1 MDPLEKFLGQA
12 RYIHGPGVPEE
23 SYYGALEALFNAVGE
38 SLDPRVRCV
47 MQLKD
52 TGAGIPDGGFFTAD
66 QFSHGGDLQAEA
78 LNLPPARGA
87 VEVKSPAADV
97 RQIARGEQVAR
108 YLKKYRQV
116 LVTNLRAFVLMGL
129 DEDSRPMELESY
141 TLARS
146 EDEFWALAAHPR
158 RAAGEH
164 GERLRDY
171 LARAMLLPAPLD
183 APKDVAWFL
192 ASYAREA
199 RARVL
204 VAMEGDDFPAMREIR
219 EALEETL
226 GIHFRGRKGDH
237 FFRATL
243 VQTLF
248 YGIFAAWVL
257 WHNEIRDPRAHFD
270 WRVATY
276 HLRVPLIQALFER
289 MAVPSKLKR
298 LDLIEV
304 LNWTGNLLNRVD
316 RAVFFKRF
324 AQEHAVQY
332 FYEPFLEAYD
342 PELRKELGVWYTPP
356 EVVAYMVAR
365 VDWVLREELD
375 LPDGLADPRV
385 YVLDPCCGTGAYLVE
400 VLEHVAATL
409 RAKEDGDALLAQDLK
424 KAAMTRVAG
433 FELLPAPFVV
443 SHLQLG
449 LLLQRWGVP
458 LDEGERAAVYLTNAL
473 TGWEPPQEEREDVL
487 SPAFRRERAAAEQVK
502 QDAPILV
509 VLGNPPYD
517 SFADVAVGEERAL
530 SEAYRITKQG
540 PRPRGQG
547 LNDLYVRFYRMAE
560 RRIVEQTGKGIV
572 CFISNYSWLD
582 GLSHPGMREH
592 YLEAFDKIW
601 IDNLHGDRIISEYAP
616 DGRVSETIF
625 AIRGSSSGIK
635 LGTAI
640 ALLTRTE
647 PHCDG
652 ADVLYR
658 DLQQARAEDRRS
670 ALLESLQ
677 TPDSNALYKRLTPLP
692 QLGYPF
698 KPKKAGEG
706 YLDWPKLPDLFP
718 VSFPGV
724 QTSRDTALV
733 DIDHHSLLTRME
745 NYFDP
750 GVSNEK
756 IASIAPRLMQST
768 GRFNAESVRDYLLKR
783 GFRPAGIV
791 RHAYRPFD
799 LRWLYWEP
807 ETKLLDEKRSDYF
820 PQAFEGNA
828 WLVSEAKSRRGYS
841 PPQFIR
847 HVGGRHLMERG
858 ASFFP
863 LYVKELGLFATIESE
878 PRLNLSDAAREYLT
892 QFAGLSGSSEEL
904 CDLQDLA
911 PDLLYHALAV
921 LHAPAYH
928 QENAGAL
935 RQDWPHVPLPATA
948 EALRASAALGRQ
960 VAALLDPEEPVEGV
974 TTGRIHA
981 ELRRIAGISRVGG
994 GDLNPA
1000 AGELAVTAGWGY
1012 PGRGG
1017 ITMPG
1022 QGCLTELEAEE
1033 GLAYDVY
1040 LSDVAYWHNV
1050 PAEVWEYKLG
1060 GYQVLKKWLSYRE
1073 KRVLGRDLRP
1083 EEARTFTAIARR
1095 IAAILNLHAELDDN
1109 YTRIKQNVYGW
1120 GSD

>member
-23 SYYGALEALFNAVGE
+23 SYYGALEALLNAVGE
-38 SLDPRVRCV
+38 TLDPKVRCV

-66 QFSHGGDLQAEA
+66 QFSRGGDLQAEA
-78 LNLPPARGA
+78 LTLPPARGA
-87 VEVKSPAADV
+87 VEVKSPADDV
-97 RQIARGEQVAR
+97 RQVARGEQVTR
-108 YLKKYRQV
+108 YLEKYRQV
-116 LVTNLRAFVLMGL
+116 LITNLRAFVLMGL
-129 DEDSRPMELESY
+129 DEDSHPMELESY
-141 TLARS
+141 TLAGS
-146 EDEFWALAAHPR
+146 EDDFWALAAHPR

-204 VAMEGDDFPAMREIR
+204 AAMEGDGFPAMQEIR

-257 WHNEIRDPRAHFD
+257 WHNEIHDLDARFD

-289 MAVPSKLKR
+289 IAVPSKLKR

-316 RAVFFKRF
+316 RAIFFERF

-332 FYEPFLEAYD
+332 FYEPFLDAYD

-356 EVVAYMVAR
+356 EVVEYMVAR
-365 VDWVLREELD
+365 VDRVLREELD

-400 VLEHVAATL
+400 VLERVAATL

-424 KAAMTRVAG
+424 KAAMTHVSG
-433 FELLPAPFVV
+433 FELLSAPFVV

-458 LDEGERAAVYLTNAL
+458 LGEGERAAVYLTNAL
-473 TGWEPPQEEREDVL
+473 TGWEPPREEKEDVL
-487 SPAFRRERAAAEQVK
+487 SPAFRRERAAAERVK

-509 VLGNPPYD
+509 ILGNPPYG
-517 SFADVAVGEERAL
+517 SFAGVAVGEERAL
-530 SEAYRITKQG
+530 SEAYRTTKQG

-560 RRIVEQTGKGIV
+560 RRIVEQTGRGIV

-601 IDNLHGDRIISEYAP
+601 VDNLHGDRIISEYAP

-625 AIRGSSSGIK
+625 AIRGSSPGIK

-640 ALLTRTE
+640 VLLTRIE
-647 PHCDG
+647 PHRDG
-652 ADVLYR
+652 AEVLYR
-658 DLQQARAEDRRS
+658 DLQQAKAEDRRA
-670 ALLESLQ
+670 ALLENLQ
-677 TPDSNALYKRLTPLP
+677 AFDFNVLYKRLGPLP
-692 QLGYPF
+692 ELGYPF

-724 QTSRDTALV
+724 KTSRDEALV
-733 DIDHHSLLTRME
+733 DIDREQLVARMKK
-745 NYFDP
+745 YFDP
-750 GVSNEK
+750 SMGNEE
-756 IASIAPRLMQST
+756 IADVAPRLMKRT
-768 GRFNAESVRDYLLKR
+768 DDFNAEGIRDYLLRR
-783 GFRPAGIV
+783 GFLLNNVV
-791 RHAYRPFD
+791 RYCYRPFD

-807 ETKLLDEKRSDYF
+807 EAKLLDRNRADYF
-820 PQAFEGNA
+820 AQVFQGNV
-828 WLVSEAKSRRGYS
+828 WIEARQRESARKFSRGCFTRALADNLGNGLSNY
-841 PPQFIR
+841 
-847 HVGGRHLMERG
+847 
-858 ASFFP
+858 FP
-863 LYVKELGLFATIESE
+863 LYIKERGLLAALDAR
-878 PRLNLSDAAREYLT
+878 PHPNLSDAAREYLAR
-892 QFAGLSGSSEEL
+892 FAEHSAVSENHQGLEAL
-904 CDLQDLA
+904 AQDLF
-911 PDLLYHALAV
+911 YHTLAV
-921 LHAPAYH
+921 LHALTYR

-974 TTGRIHA
+974 TTGYIRTD
-981 ELRRIAGISRVGG
+981 LRHIAVISHVGG

-1012 PGRGG
+1012 LMGVA
-1017 ITMPG
+1017 TMPG
-1022 QGCLTELEAEE
+1022 QGRLTELETGES
-1033 GLAYDVY
+1033 LAYDVY
-1040 LSDVAYWHNV
+1040 LNDVAYWHNV
-1050 PAEVWEYKLG
+1050 PADVWEYTLG

-1073 KRVLGRDLRP
+1073 KRVLGRDLKP

-1095 IAAILNLHAELDDN
+1095 IAAILNLHPELDAN
-1109 YTRIKQNVYGW
+1109 YSRITQNVYAW
-1120 GSD
+1120 ASH

>member
-23 SYYGALEALFNAVGE
+23 SYYGALEALLNAVGE
-38 SLDPRVRCV
+38 TLDPKVRCV
-47 MQLKD
+47 MQIKN

-78 LNLPPARGA
+78 LTLPPARGA
-87 VEVKSPAADV
+87 VEVKSPADDV
-97 RQIARGEQVAR
+97 RQVARGEQVTR

-129 DEDSRPMELESY
+129 DEHSRPMELESY
-141 TLARS
+141 TLAGS

-204 VAMEGDDFPAMREIR
+204 AAMEGDDFPAMREIR

-257 WHNEIRDPRAHFD
+257 WHNEIRDLDTRFD

-289 MAVPSKLKR
+289 IAVPSKLKQ

-316 RAVFFKRF
+316 RAVFFERF
-324 AQEHAVQY
+324 GQEHAVQY

-356 EVVAYMVAR
+356 EVVEYMVAR
-365 VDWVLREELD
+365 VDRVLREELG

-400 VLEHVAATL
+400 VLERVAATL

-424 KAAMTRVAG
+424 KAAMTRVSG
-433 FELLPAPFVV
+433 FELLSAPFVV

-458 LDEGERAAVYLTNAL
+458 LGEGERAAVYLTNAL
-473 TGWEPPQEEREDVL
+473 TGWEPPQEEKENVL
-487 SPAFRRERAAAEQVK
+487 SPAFRRERAAAERVK

-509 VLGNPPYD
+509 ILGNPPYG
-517 SFADVAVGEERAL
+517 SFAGVAVGEERVL
-530 SEAYRITKQG
+530 SEAYRTTKRG
-540 PRPRGQG
+540 PKPRGQG

-560 RRIVEQTGKGIV
+560 RRIVEQTGRGIV

-625 AIRGSSSGIK
+625 AIRGSSPGIK

-640 ALLTRTE
+640 ALLTRIE
-647 PHCDG
+647 PHRG
-652 ADVLYR
+652 RAEVLYR
-658 DLQQARAEDRRS
+658 DLQQAKAEDRRA
-670 ALLESLQ
+670 ALLENLQ
-677 TPDSNALYKRLTPLP
+677 AFDFDVLYKRFGPLP
-692 QLGYPF
+692 ELGYPF

-706 YLDWPKLPDLFP
+706 YLDWPDLPDLFP
-718 VSFPGV
+718 VFFPGV
-724 QTSRDTALV
+724 KTSRDEALV
-733 DIDHHSLLTRME
+733 DIDREQLVARMKK
-745 NYFDP
+745 YFDP
-750 GVSNEK
+750 SIGNEE
-756 IASIAPRLMQST
+756 IARIAPRLMQST
-768 GRFNAESVRDYLLKR
+768 QRFRAEGVRDYLLKR
-783 GFRPAGIV
+783 GFLQDNVV
-791 RHAYRPFD
+791 RYYYRPFD
-799 LRWLYWEP
+799 VRWLYWEP
-807 ETKLLDEKRSDYF
+807 ETRLLDRNRADYF
-820 PQAFEGNA
+820 AQVFEGNI
-828 WLVSEAKSRRGYS
+828 WIVSQQKPRREWS
-841 PPQFIR
+841 WPQII
-847 HVGGRHLMERG
+847 GSIGCLDLMDRG
-858 ASFFP
+858 ASCFP
-863 LYVKELGLFATIESE
+863 LCVREQGLLAAIEAR
-878 PRLNLSDAAREYLT
+878 PRPDLSDGAREYLAR
-892 QFAGLSGSSEEL
+892 FSERPEVSR
-904 CDLQDLA
+904 DNQDLEA
-911 PDLLYHALAV
+911 LAKHLFHHALAV
-921 LHAPAYH
+921 LHAPAYC

-935 RQDWPHVPLPATA
+935 RQDWPHIPLPATA
-948 EALRASAALGRQ
+948 EALRASAALGCQ

-974 TTGRIHA
+974 TTGCIRT
-981 ELRRIAGISRVGG
+981 ELRHIAVISRVNG

-1000 AGELAVTAGWGY
+1000 AGELAATAGWGY
-1012 PGRGG
+1012 LGRAG

-1022 QGCLTELEAEE
+1022 QGCLTELETEE

-1040 LSDVAYWHNV
+1040 LNDVAYWHNV
-1050 PAEVWEYKLG
+1050 PAEVWDYKLG

-1073 KRVLGRDLRP
+1073 KRVLGRDLKP

-1095 IAAILNLHAELDDN
+1095 IAAILNLHPELDAN
-1109 YTRIKQNVYGW
+1109 YSRITQNVYAW
-1120 GSD
+1120 ASQ